1 MIWRKFNG
9 DPIDLPIIEAV
20 ENAIKRGQ
28 DKAERPVRSYA
39 PNLYPIAEAKRH
51 SDLQERR
58 ENLRRTEASA
68 NAFPI
73 NPGGWQT
80 PGRVSQ
86 QAQVSEI
93 AAQAA
98 EQIRWIESLADDDLV
113 RHYLPEVIAQMDVP
127 PVVELRNSDNSPI
140 RRGGYAPSYVPGMN
154 SASV

>member
-1 MIWRKFNG
+1 MSTKSV
-9 DPIDLPIIEAV
+9 V

-28 DKAERPVRSYA
+28 DKTEQPVRSYA

-51 SDLQERR
+51 SDLQEKR
-58 ENLRRTEASA
+58 EGLRRTLASA

-86 QAQVSEI
+86 QAQVAEM

-113 RHYLPEVIAQMDVP
+113 RHYLPEVIAQNEAP
-127 PVVELRNSDNSPI
+127 PVVELRNSDGSPLA
-140 RRGGYAPSYVPGMN
+140 RGGYPQSFVPGMN
-154 SASV
+154 TARV